1 MGEPGTDAH
10 PKDRT
15 GGQAEQEC
23 LKVKGKYKRCGWS
36 PEPSGHTEVAR
47 GSRQVPSSLASVA
60 PSVNEGCGAA
70 IFKEGHL
77 SDSSL
82 CQGQARGQKAGGYLP
97 TKEAPL
103 CLL

>member
-1 MGEPGTDAH
+1 MRT
-10 PKDRT
+10 PKT
-15 GGQAEQEC
+15 GRVARLSKEW
-23 LKVKGKYKRCGWS
+23 LKVKGKYKRCSWS

-47 GSRQVPSSLASVA
+47 GSQQVPSSLASVA

-82 CQGQARGQKAGGYLP
+82 CQGQARGQKAEGYLP